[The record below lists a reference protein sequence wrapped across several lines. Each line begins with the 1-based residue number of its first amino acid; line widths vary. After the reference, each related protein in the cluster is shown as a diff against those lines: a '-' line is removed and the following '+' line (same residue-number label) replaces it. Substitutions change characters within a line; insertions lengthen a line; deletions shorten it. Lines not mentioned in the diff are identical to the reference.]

1 MTASLRPAGPGA
13 LEGRL
18 ATLVEAYDRQGLH
31 RSATDVD
38 QQSAEWLLDC
48 ARGLGVQATK
58 HGGSGGQLIGVSL
71 GVDDVIPKSVD
82 DRLCLNIENARCLA
96 GLISKPLGK
105 GPEFLGHVSS
115 QLTVTE

>member
-1 MTASLRPAGPGA
+1 MGRGHQIRGTRCPMTASLRPAEPGA

-48 ARGLGVQATK
+48 ARGLGVQATLEPFAIDRVDPQPSFLRIA
-58 HGGSGGQLIGVSL
+58 GRRIDGV
-71 GVDDVIPKSVD
+71 
-82 DRLCLNIENARCLA
+82 
-96 GLISKPLGK
+96 PL
-105 GPEFLGHVSS
+105 F
-115 QLTVTE
+115 